1 MAVSDAWPARPTDS
15 PSARARSAAND
26 AAAAGSRNPA
36 LARLREQIARI
47 EGQPVA
53 RLEPAD
59 ETAATK
65 TAKPARRSALKLY
78 SLGCAAADAA
88 LGGGFP
94 AAGLTEIHLDETRD
108 GGTLAGFALAL
119 AIRFGARPDKPLL
132 WIGDSLAFSEAG
144 LPYWPGLAG
153 FGLDPSALCIV
164 RTRRLEDAAWAGE
177 EAAASSALTMAIL
190 EVRGNPARLGLDGT
204 RRLHFRAR
212 AAGLPFLL
220 LRQSA
225 RAEATAAP
233 LRLRVRPSPAALVPD
248 LTDHQKLIGH
258 PVFAVT
264 VEKSR
269 DGRPRHFSL
278 EWNPHERRFDPLRPE
293 RATALSR
300 PLAAAPVDRPDTAR
314 DAGSLVALQRAS

>member
-1 MAVSDAWPARPTDS
+1 MAVSDAWPARLADI
-15 PSARARSAAND
+15 PSARTRSAAND
-26 AAAAGSRNPA
+26 ATAAGSRNSA

-59 ETAATK
+59 ETATAKAT
-65 TAKPARRSALKLY
+65 KPARRSALKLH
-78 SLGCAAADAA
+78 SLGCATADAA

-212 AAGLPFLL
+212 EAGLPFLL

-233 LRLRVRPSPAALVPD
+233 LRLRVRPSPAAFVPD
-248 LTDHQKLIGH
+248 LANHQKLIGH

-293 RATALSR
+293 RATALPR
-300 PLAAAPVDRPDTAR
+300 PLAAAPVDRPDPAR

>member
-1 MAVSDAWPARPTDS
+1 MAVSDAWPARPAAS

-26 AAAAGSRNPA
+26 AVAAGSRNPT

-53 RLEPAD
+53 RLERAD
-59 ETAATK
+59 ETAA
-65 TAKPARRSALKLY
+65 AKAAPRRSVLKLH

-94 AAGLTEIHLDETRD
+94 AAGLTEIHLDETRN

-153 FGLDPSALCIV
+153 FGLDPSALCVV

-212 AAGLPFLL
+212 EADLPFLL

-233 LRLRVRPSPAALVPD
+233 LRLRVRPSPAAFVPD
-248 LTDHQKLIGH
+248 LADHQKLIGH

-293 RATALSR
+293 RAAALSR
-300 PLAAAPVDRPDTAR
+300 PLAATPVDRPDPAR
-314 DAGSLVALQRAS
+314 DAGSVVALQRAS